1 MIYPRTATKTDINM
15 ITGEKKQQVDNI
27 WQIFWNS
34 GFTQPSAIFEQITY
48 LLFMKLLDEKQLEKE
63 AIANLTGDPLLN
75 PSFPEGLWH
84 NPNTDRDVPYS
95 EMRWHNFKDMEA
107 SAMLNRVRND
117 VFIFLRHIGGDG
129 SVYSKA
135 MEDTVFQIT
144 NARLLSRVVEA
155 IEELVADGADMMG
168 DIYEYMLGK
177 MAASGTN
184 GQFRTPRHII
194 RMMVELMRPTLDDTI
209 CDPAM
214 GSAGFIMEAARYI
227 AEHQGDEL
235 LNIENRDRYRSE
247 IFHGSDSDAS
257 MMRIG
262 CMNMMLHDV
271 DKPQLHYR
279 NSLSDENNDTNKYTL
294 CLANPPFAGSLD
306 QDDIAHSLRAAVKT
320 KKTELLF
327 LALMMRMLQSGGRC
341 ASVVPDT
348 VLTGDAQAYK
358 TIRSALVDNHC
369 LQAVISM
376 PSGVFQPYSGVS
388 TAIIIFTKTG
398 TGGTDRVWFYD
409 MRADGFSLT
418 TQRIPTPG
426 QDDIPDIIHR
436 FHHQEEETGRSRKEQ
451 SFFITADEIRE
462 NGYDL
467 SYKRYHEVEREA
479 IVYDAPEVIVAR
491 IEERQKAID
500 AAFAEFKKLLNS

>member
-1 MIYPRTATKTDINM
+1 M
-15 ITGEKKQQVDNI
+15 ITGEIKQKVDAV
-27 WQIFWNS
+27 WQTFWNN
-34 GFTQPSAIFEQITY
+34 GFTQPSAIFEQMTY
-48 LLFMKLLDEKQLEKE
+48 LLFMKMLDEKQREKE
-63 AIANLTGDPLLN
+63 SIANLTGDALLN
-75 PSFPEGLWH
+75 PTFPDGMWH
-84 NPNTDRDVPYS
+84 NPSTDQNVPYN
-95 EMRWHNFKDMEA
+95 EMRWHEFKEMEPTQ
-107 SAMLNRVRND
+107 MLNRVRND
-117 VFIFLRHIGGDG
+117 VFIFLRHIGGEG
-129 SVYSKA
+129 SAYSRA

-144 NARLLSRVVEA
+144 NARLLSRVVEG
-155 IEELVADGADMMG
+155 IEELASDGADMMG
-168 DIYEYMLGK
+168 DVYEYMLSK

-194 RMMVELMRPTLDDTI
+194 RMMVELMRPTLNDTI

-214 GSAGFIMEAARYI
+214 GSAGFIMESAKYI
-227 AEHQGDEL
+227 KENQADEL
-235 LNIENRDRYRSE
+235 LNMDVMKRYRSE
-247 IFHGSDSDAS
+247 MFYGSDSDAS

-262 CMNMMLHDV
+262 CMNMMLHEV
-271 DKPQLHYR
+271 DEPNLYYR

-306 QDDIAHSLRAAVKT
+306 QDDIAHSLRVAVKT

-327 LALMMRMLQSGGRC
+327 LALMMRMLQTGGRC

-358 TIRSALVDNHC
+358 TIRSALVDSHC
-369 LQAVISM
+369 LQAVITM

-398 TGGTDRVWFYD
+398 TGGTDKVWFYD

-418 TQRIPTPG
+418 TQRIPTPE
-426 QDDIPDIIHR
+426 QNDIPDIISR
-436 FHHQEEETGRSRKEQ
+436 FHHLEAEADRNRKEQ
-451 SFFITADEIRE
+451 SFFVSADEIRE

-479 IVYDAPEVIVAR
+479 VVYDAPEVIIAR
-491 IEERQKAID
+491 MEERQKSID

>member
-1 MIYPRTATKTDINM
+1 M
-15 ITGEKKQQVDNI
+15 ITGEIKQKVDAV
-27 WQIFWNS
+27 WQTFWNN
-34 GFTQPSAIFEQITY
+34 GFTQPSAIFEQMTY
-48 LLFMKLLDEKQLEKE
+48 LLFMKMLDEKQREKE
-63 AIANLTGDPLLN
+63 SIANLTGDALLN
-75 PSFPEGLWH
+75 PTFPDGMWH
-84 NPNTDRDVPYS
+84 NPSTDQDVPYN
-95 EMRWHNFKDMEA
+95 EMRWHEFKEMEPTR
-107 SAMLNRVRND
+107 MLNRVRND
-117 VFIFLRHIGGDG
+117 VFIFLRHIGGEG
-129 SVYSKA
+129 SAYSRA

-144 NARLLSRVVEA
+144 NARLLSRVVEG
-155 IEELVADGADMMG
+155 IEELASDGADMMG
-168 DIYEYMLGK
+168 DVYEYMLSK

-194 RMMVELMRPTLDDTI
+194 RMMVELMRPTLNDTI

-214 GSAGFIMEAARYI
+214 GSAGFIMESAKYI
-227 AEHQGDEL
+227 KENQADEL
-235 LNIENRDRYRSE
+235 LNMDVMKRYRSE
-247 IFHGSDSDAS
+247 MFYGSDSDAS
-257 MMRIG
+257 MMCIG
-262 CMNMMLHDV
+262 CMNMMLHEV
-271 DKPQLHYR
+271 DEPNLYYR

-327 LALMMRMLQSGGRC
+327 LALMMRMLQTGGRC

-358 TIRSALVDNHC
+358 TIRSALVNSHC
-369 LQAVISM
+369 LQAVITM

-398 TGGTDRVWFYD
+398 TGGTDKVWFYD

-418 TQRIPTPG
+418 TQRIPTPE
-426 QDDIPDIIHR
+426 QNDIPDIISR
-436 FHHQEEETGRSRKEQ
+436 FHHLEVEADRNRKEQ
-451 SFFITADEIRE
+451 SFFVSADEIRE

-479 IVYDAPEVIVAR
+479 VVYDAPEVIIAR
-491 IEERQKAID
+491 MEERKKSID

>member
-1 MIYPRTATKTDINM
+1 M
-15 ITGEKKQQVDNI
+15 ITGDIKQKVDAV
-27 WQIFWNS
+27 WQTFWNN
-34 GFTQPSAIFEQITY
+34 GFTQPSAIFEQMTY
-48 LLFMKLLDEKQLEKE
+48 LLFMKMLDEKQREKE
-63 AIANLTGDPLLN
+63 SIANLTGDALLN
-75 PSFPEGLWH
+75 PIFPEGMWL
-84 NPNTDRDVPYS
+84 NPTTDQIVPYN
-95 EMRWHNFKDMEA
+95 EMRWHVFKEMEPA
-107 SAMLNRVRND
+107 RMLNRVRND
-117 VFIFLRHIGGDG
+117 VFVFLRHIGGEG
-129 SVYSKA
+129 SAYSRA

-144 NARLLSRVVEA
+144 NARLLSRVVEG
-155 IEELVADGADMMG
+155 IEELASDGADMMG
-168 DIYEYMLGK
+168 DVYEYMLSK

-214 GSAGFIMEAARYI
+214 GSAGFIMEAAKYI
-227 AEHQGDEL
+227 QEHQADEL
-235 LNIENRDRYRSE
+235 LNEEVMQQFRSE
-247 IFHGSDSDAS
+247 MFHGSDSDAS

-271 DKPQLHYR
+271 DEPNLYYR

-327 LALMMRMLQSGGRC
+327 LALMMRMLQKGGRC
-341 ASVVPDT
+341 ASIVPDT

-358 TIRSALVDNHC
+358 TIRSALVDSHC
-369 LQAVISM
+369 LQAVIAM

-398 TGGTDRVWFYD
+398 TGGTDKVWFYD

-418 TQRIPTPG
+418 TQRTPTPD
-426 QDDIPDIIHR
+426 QNDIPDLIHR
-436 FHHQEEETGRSRKEQ
+436 FHHLDAETDRSRKEQ
-451 SFFITADEIRE
+451 SFFVSADEIRE
-462 NGYDL
+462 NDYDL
-467 SYKRYHEVEREA
+467 SYKRYHKVEREA
-479 IVYDAPEVIVAR
+479 VVYDAPEVIMVR
-491 IEERQKAID
+491 MEERQRVID
-500 AAFAEFKKLLNS
+500 TAFAEFKKLLNA

>member
-1 MIYPRTATKTDINM
+1 M
-15 ITGEKKQQVDNI
+15 ITGDIKQKVDAV
-27 WQIFWNS
+27 WQTFWNN
-34 GFTQPSAIFEQITY
+34 GFTQPSAIFEQMTY
-48 LLFMKLLDEKQLEKE
+48 LLFMKMLDEKQQEKE
-63 AIANLTGDPLLN
+63 SIANLTGDKLLD
-75 PSFPEGLWH
+75 PTFPEGVWH
-84 NPNTDRDVPYS
+84 NPSTDQDVPYS
-95 EMRWHNFKDMEA
+95 EMRWHIFKEMEPA
-107 SAMLNRVRND
+107 RMLNRVRND
-117 VFIFLRHIGGDG
+117 VFIFLRHIGGEG
-129 SVYSKA
+129 SAYSRA

-144 NARLLSRVVEA
+144 NARLLSRVVEG
-155 IEELVADGADMMG
+155 IEELVSDGADMMG
-168 DIYEYMLGK
+168 DIYEYMLSK

-214 GSAGFIMEAARYI
+214 GSAGFIMEAAKCI
-227 AEHQGDEL
+227 KEHQGNEL
-235 LNIENRDRYRSE
+235 LNIDVMKRFRSE

-257 MMRIG
+257 MLRIG

-271 DKPQLHYR
+271 DEPNLYYR

-306 QDDIAHSLRAAVKT
+306 QDDIAHTLKAAVKT

-341 ASVVPDT
+341 ASIVPDT

-358 TIRSALVDNHC
+358 TIRSALVDKHC
-369 LQAVISM
+369 MQAVITM

-398 TGGTDRVWFYD
+398 TGGTDKVWFYD
-409 MRADGFSLT
+409 MHADGFSLT
-418 TQRIPTPG
+418 TQRIPQPE
-426 QDDIPDIIHR
+426 QNDIPDIISR
-436 FHHQEEETGRSRKEQ
+436 FHNLEAEADRSRKEQ
-451 SFFITADEIRE
+451 SFFVTANEIRA

-467 SYKRYHEVEREA
+467 SYKRYHEVEYEAVEYEVPEA
-479 IVYDAPEVIVAR
+479 IIAR
-491 IEERQKAID
+491 MEERQKAID
-500 AAFAEFKKLLNS
+500 VAFAKFKKLLNS

>member
-1 MIYPRTATKTDINM
+1 M
-15 ITGEKKQQVDNI
+15 ITGEKKHQVDNI

-48 LLFMKLLDEKQLEKE
+48 LLFMKMLDEKQLEKE
-63 AIANLTGDPLLN
+63 SVANLTGDKLLN
-75 PSFPEGLWH
+75 PTFPEGDWH
-84 NPNTDRDVPYS
+84 NPSTDQDVPYN
-95 EMRWHNFKDMEA
+95 ELRWHIFKEFEP
-107 SAMLNRVRND
+107 SYMLNRVRND
-117 VFIFLRHIGGDG
+117 VFIFLRSIGGTG
-129 SVYSKA
+129 SAYSKA

-144 NARLLSRVVEA
+144 NARLLSRVVEG
-155 IEELVADGADMMG
+155 IEELASDGADMMG
-168 DIYEYMLGK
+168 DVYEYMLGK

-194 RMMVELMRPTLDDTI
+194 RMMVELMKPTLDDTI

-214 GSAGFIMEAARYI
+214 GSAGFLMEAAKYI
-227 AEHQGDEL
+227 QEHQSDEL
-235 LNIENRDRYRSE
+235 LNIETINRFRCE

-271 DKPQLHYR
+271 DEPQLYYR
-279 NSLSDENNDTNKYTL
+279 NSLSDENNDANKYTL

-306 QDDIAHSLRAAVKT
+306 QDDIAQTLKAAVKT

-369 LQAVISM
+369 LQAVITM

-398 TGGTDRVWFYD
+398 TGGTDKVWFYD
-409 MRADGFSLT
+409 MHADGFSLT
-418 TQRIPTPG
+418 TQRTPTPERN
-426 QDDIPDIIHR
+426 DIPDIISR
-436 FHHQEEETGRSRKEQ
+436 FHSLEAEANRNRKEQ
-451 SFFITADEIRE
+451 SFFVSADEIRA

-479 IVYDAPEVIVAR
+479 VVYDAPEVIIAR
-491 IEERQKAID
+491 MEERQKAID

>member
-1 MIYPRTATKTDINM
+1 M
-15 ITGEKKQQVDNI
+15 ITGDIKQKVDAV
-27 WQIFWNS
+27 WQTFWNN
-34 GFTQPSAIFEQITY
+34 GFTQPSAIFEQMTY
-48 LLFMKLLDEKQLEKE
+48 LLFMKMLDEKQQEKE
-63 AIANLTGDPLLN
+63 SIANLTGDKLLD
-75 PSFPEGLWH
+75 PTFPEGVWH
-84 NPNTDRDVPYS
+84 NPSTDQDVPYS
-95 EMRWHNFKDMEA
+95 EMRWHIFKEMEPA
-107 SAMLNRVRND
+107 RMLNRVRND
-117 VFIFLRHIGGDG
+117 VFIFLRHIGGEG
-129 SVYSKA
+129 SAYSRA

-144 NARLLSRVVEA
+144 NARLLSRVVEG
-155 IEELVADGADMMG
+155 IEELVSDGADMMG
-168 DIYEYMLGK
+168 DIYEYMLSK

-214 GSAGFIMEAARYI
+214 GSAGFIMEAAKCI
-227 AEHQGDEL
+227 KEHQGNEL
-235 LNIENRDRYRSE
+235 LNIDVMKRFRSE

-257 MMRIG
+257 MLRIG

-271 DKPQLHYR
+271 DEPNLYYR

-306 QDDIAHSLRAAVKT
+306 QDDIAHTLKAAVKT

-341 ASVVPDT
+341 ASIVPDT

-358 TIRSALVDNHC
+358 TIRSALVDKHC
-369 LQAVISM
+369 MQAVITM

-398 TGGTDRVWFYD
+398 TGGTDKVWFYD

-418 TQRIPTPG
+418 TQRTP
-426 QDDIPDIIHR
+426 QPEQNDIPDIISR
-436 FHHQEEETGRSRKEQ
+436 FHNLEAETDRSRKEQ
-451 SFFITADEIRE
+451 SFFVTADEIRA

-467 SYKRYHEVEREA
+467 SYKRYHEVEREVIEYEA
-479 IVYDAPEVIVAR
+479 SETIIVR
-491 IEERQKAID
+491 MEERQKAID

>member
-1 MIYPRTATKTDINM
+1 M

-27 WQIFWNS
+27 WQTFWNN

-48 LLFMKLLDEKQLEKE
+48 LLFMKMLDEKQLEKE
-63 AIANLTGDPLLN
+63 AIANLTGDKLLN
-75 PSFPEGLWH
+75 PTFPEGMWH
-84 NPNTDRDVPYS
+84 NPNTDQEVPYS
-95 EMRWHNFKDMEA
+95 EMRWHNFKDME
-107 SAMLNRVRND
+107 SAKMLNRVRND
-117 VFIFLRHIGGDG
+117 AFIFLRHIGGEG
-129 SVYSKA
+129 SAYSQA

-144 NARLLSRVVEA
+144 NARLLSRVVEG
-155 IEELVADGADMMG
+155 IEELASDGADMMG

-194 RMMVELMRPTLDDTI
+194 KMMVELMRPTLADSI

-214 GSAGFIMEAARYI
+214 GSAGFIMEAAKYI
-227 AEHQGDEL
+227 SEHQADEL
-235 LNIENRDRYRSE
+235 LGIEAKRRYE
-247 IFHGSDSDAS
+247 HDTFFGSDSDAS

-271 DKPQLHYR
+271 TDPQLYYR
-279 NSLSDENNDTNKYTL
+279 NSLSGENGDTDRYTL

-306 QDDIAHSLRAAVKT
+306 ADDIAPSLRAAVNT

-327 LALMMRMLQSGGRC
+327 LALMMRMLQAGGRC

-348 VLTGDAQAYK
+348 VLTGDGKAYK
-358 TIRSALVDNHC
+358 AIRSALVDNHC
-369 LQAVISM
+369 LQAVITM

-398 TGGTDRVWFYD
+398 TGGTDKVWFYD
-409 MRADGFSLT
+409 MRADGYSLT
-418 TQRIPTPG
+418 TQRTP
-426 QDDIPDIIHR
+426 QPDCNDIPDIIAR
-436 FHHQEEETGRSRKEQ
+436 FHNLAAEADRDRKAQ
-451 SFFITADEIRE
+451 SFFVSADEIRE
-462 NGYDL
+462 NDYDL

-479 IVYDAPEVIVAR
+479 VQYDAPEIIISRMA
-491 IEERQKAID
+491 ERQKKID
-500 AAFAEFKKLLNS
+500 AAFAEFQRLLNS

>member
-1 MIYPRTATKTDINM
+1 M

-48 LLFMKLLDEKQLEKE
+48 LLFMKMLDEKQLEKE
-63 AIANLTGDPLLN
+63 SIANLTGDTLLN
-75 PSFPEGLWH
+75 PTFPEGDWH
-84 NPNTDRDVPYS
+84 NPSTDQNVPYN
-95 EMRWHNFKDMEA
+95 ELRWHVFKEMEPTT
-107 SAMLNRVRND
+107 MLNRVRND
-117 VFIFLRHIGGDG
+117 VFMFLRNIGGSG
-129 SVYSKA
+129 SAYSKA

-155 IEELVADGADMMG
+155 IEELASDGADMMG
-168 DIYEYMLGK
+168 DVYEYMLGK

-194 RMMVELMRPTLDDTI
+194 RMMVELMKPTLDDVI

-214 GSAGFIMEAARYI
+214 GSAGFIMEAAKYI
-227 AEHQGDEL
+227 QENQSDEL
-235 LNIENRDRYRSE
+235 LNIDVMKRFRTE

-271 DKPQLHYR
+271 DEPQLYYR

-306 QDDIAHSLRAAVKT
+306 QDDIAPSLRAAVKT

-348 VLTGDAQAYK
+348 VLTGGNKDYLAV
-358 TIRSALVDNHC
+358 RSALVDEHC
-369 LQAVISM
+369 LQAIITM

-398 TGGTDRVWFYD
+398 TGGTDKVWFYD
-409 MRADGFSLT
+409 MRADGYSLT
-418 TQRIPTPG
+418 TQRTPCPE
-426 QDDIPDIIHR
+426 QNDIPDLLTR
-436 FHHQEEETGRSRKEQ
+436 FHNLDSETERSRKEQ
-451 SFFITADEIRE
+451 SFFVTADEIR
-462 NGYDL
+462 NNNYDL
-467 SYKRYHEVEREA
+467 SYKAYQEVERET
-479 IVYDAPEVIVAR
+479 IVYDKPDEIILR
-491 IEERQKAID
+491 IKNRQDKID
-500 AAFAEFKKLLNS
+500 AAFNEFQKLLNS

>member
-1 MIYPRTATKTDINM
+1 M

-48 LLFMKLLDEKQLEKE
+48 LLFMKMLDEKQLEKE
-63 AIANLTGDPLLN
+63 SIANLTGDKLLN
-75 PSFPEGLWH
+75 PTFPEGDWH
-84 NPNTDRDVPYS
+84 NPSTDQDVPYN
-95 EMRWHNFKDMEA
+95 ELRWHVFKEFEP
-107 SAMLNRVRND
+107 SHMLNRVRND
-117 VFIFLRHIGGDG
+117 VFIFLRSIGGTG
-129 SVYSKA
+129 SAYSKA

-144 NARLLSRVVEA
+144 NARLLSRVVEG
-155 IEELVADGADMMG
+155 IEELASDGADMMG
-168 DIYEYMLGK
+168 DVYEYMLGK

-194 RMMVELMRPTLDDTI
+194 RMMVELMKPTLDDTI

-214 GSAGFIMEAARYI
+214 GSAGFIMEAAKYI
-227 AEHQGDEL
+227 QEHQSDEL
-235 LNIENRDRYRSE
+235 LNIETMNRFRCE

-271 DKPQLHYR
+271 DEPQLYYR

-306 QDDIAHSLRAAVKT
+306 QDDIAQTLKAAVKT

-358 TIRSALVDNHC
+358 TIRSALVDSHC
-369 LQAVISM
+369 LQAVITM

-398 TGGTDRVWFYD
+398 TGGTDKVWFYD

-418 TQRIPTPG
+418 TQRTPTPE
-426 QDDIPDIIHR
+426 QNDIPDIIAR
-436 FHHQEEETGRSRKEQ
+436 FNHLEGELERSRKEQ
-451 SFFITADEIRE
+451 SFFVPVKEIRD

-479 IVYDAPEVIVAR
+479 VVYDAPEVIIAR
-491 IEERQKAID
+491 MEERQKQID
-500 AAFAEFKKLLNS
+500 AAFAEIQKLLNS